1 MNRDPI
7 VDEIRAIRDDL
18 AKRYDYG
25 IDAIVRAL
33 QKASVDEGRQLVS
46 LPPRPSANEDEGRK
60 ASWRLGRA
68 GAGPQSIVPPAHA
81 APSPARRPG

>member
-18 AKRYDYG
+18 AKRYNYD
-25 IDAIVRAL
+25 IDAIVQAL

-46 LPPRPSANEDEGRK
+46 LPPRPSANEDEGRE
-60 ASWRLGRA
+60 S
-68 GAGPQSIVPPAHA
+68 S
-81 APSPARRPG
+81 